1 MARAKGSGETPRG
14 GHGRAGLR
22 AHKDV
27 FDALGSFFASLGT
40 LLSNLAALSDVLC
53 PLNDYL
59 LSPPAL
65 PSERQGTVG
74 AKDIK

>member
-27 FDALGSFFASLGT
+27 FDALGSFFAGLGT
-40 LLSNLAALSDVLC
+40 LLSNLAALSDVLYH
-53 PLNDYL
+53 YL
-59 LSPPAL
+59 LPPPAL
-65 PSERQGTVG
+65 PSELQGTVG